1 MDIAGPVARL
11 LLYAGATI
19 AIGRGTLSVTS
30 LALERDGTGAVRVD
44 PGGAVRWALWTGA
57 LALILAPFTLLLL
70 QQQALE
76 LANADLPGLLRET
89 TWGRGWTWLTMACLV
104 ASPALPWRR
113 SRTAVWVLCV
123 AALGVAAAMG
133 GLGHAAADD
142 QWPLASRVFD
152 ALHVVGVG
160 AWIGGLLLMLLASAG
175 SAGPAAGEWRAFSRV
190 ASVMAPVVLLSGVGS
205 SWRRVGGIEPTAI
218 LASDYGKLLLLKIV
232 LALAVMAL
240 GATQRR
246 RIAAGETPSRT
257 VVLRE
262 VVLAAVVLGATA
274 WMTGTEPPGE

>member
-1 MDIAGPVARL
+1 MEFAAPLIRL
-11 LLYAGATI
+11 LLYSGAAL
-19 AIGRGTLSVTS
+19 AIGRGMLTV
-30 LALERDGTGAVRVD
+30 LAREASGASADPRAVRVS
-44 PGGAVRWALWTGA
+44 LWLAA
-57 LALILAPFTLLLL
+57 LALVMAPLALLLV

-76 LANADLPGLLRET
+76 LTMAEVPGLLRDT
-89 TWGRGWTWLTMACLV
+89 TWGRGWMPLAMSCGLAAILLPMPRTRASSWALLLV
-104 ASPALPWRR
+104 
-113 SRTAVWVLCV
+113 
-123 AALGVAAAMG
+123 ALGVAVAMG

-175 SAGPAAGEWRAFSRV
+175 TSAPTAGAWGAFSRM

-205 SWRRVGGIEPTAI
+205 SWRRVGGSGPMAI

-262 VVLAAVVLGATA
+262 VVLAFVVLGATA

>member
-1 MDIAGPVARL
+1 MDVVAPLIRL
-11 LLYAGATI
+11 LLYGGAAL
-19 AIGRGTLSVTS
+19 AIGRGTLTVLAREVNDASADPRALRLS
-30 LALERDGTGAVRVD
+30 LWLA
-44 PGGAVRWALWTGA
+44 A
-57 LALILAPFTLLLL
+57 LALVIAPLALLLL

-76 LANADLPGLLRET
+76 LTTAELPGLLRDT
-89 TWGRGWTWLTMACLV
+89 TWGRGWMPLVMSCVLSAILLLMPRSRVSSWALLLV
-104 ASPALPWRR
+104 A
-113 SRTAVWVLCV
+113 LCV
-123 AALGVAAAMG
+123 AATMG

-142 QWPLASRVFD
+142 QWPLASRLLD

-175 SAGPAAGEWRAFSRV
+175 TSVPSAGAWGAFSRM

-205 SWRRVGGIEPTAI
+205 TWRRVGGNGPMAI

-232 LALAVMAL
+232 LALAVMAM
-240 GATQRR
+240 GFTQRR
-246 RIAAGETPSRT
+246 RIAAGQTPSRA

-262 VVLAAVVLGATA
+262 VVLAVVVLGATA

>member
-1 MDIAGPVARL
+1 MELAAPLIRL
-11 LLYAGATI
+11 LLYAGAAL
-19 AIGRGTLSVTS
+19 AIGRGMLTV
-30 LALERDGTGAVRVD
+30 LAREASGASADPRAVRVS
-44 PGGAVRWALWTGA
+44 LWLAA
-57 LALILAPFTLLLL
+57 LALLLAPLALLVL

-76 LANADLPGLLRET
+76 LTMAEVPGLLRDT
-89 TWGRGWTWLTMACLV
+89 TWGRGWIPLALTCVL
-104 ASPALPWRR
+104 SALLLPLPQA
-113 SRTAVWVLCV
+113 RTRAGSWALLL

-218 LASDYGKLLLLKIV
+218 LGSDYGKLLLLKIV

-240 GATQRR
+240 GATQRW
-246 RIAAGETPSRT
+246 RIAAGQIPSRT

>member
-1 MDIAGPVARL
+1 VSLWIA
-11 LLYAGATI
+11 
-19 AIGRGTLSVTS
+19 
-30 LALERDGTGAVRVD
+30 
-44 PGGAVRWALWTGA
+44 A
-57 LALILAPFTLLLL
+57 LALVMAPIALLLQ

-76 LANADLPGLLRET
+76 LTIAEVPGLLRDT
-89 TWGRGWTWLTMACLV
+89 TWGRGWMPLAVSCLLSAILLPLPRTRARTR
-104 ASPALPWRR
+104 ASSWALLL
-113 SRTAVWVLCV
+113 V
-123 AALGVAAAMG
+123 ALGVAVAMG

-175 SAGPAAGEWRAFSRV
+175 TSAPTAGAWGAFSRM

-205 SWRRVGGIEPTAI
+205 TWRRVGGSGPMAI

-262 VVLAAVVLGATA
+262 VVLAFVVLGATA

>member
-1 MDIAGPVARL
+1 MEFTAPLIRL
-11 LLYAGATI
+11 LLYGGAAL
-19 AIGRGTLSVTS
+19 AIGRAMLTV
-30 LALERDGTGAVRVD
+30 LAREASGASADSRAVRVSLWC
-44 PGGAVRWALWTGA
+44 AAIALV
-57 LALILAPFTLLLL
+57 IAPIALLLQ

-76 LANADLPGLLRET
+76 LTMAEVPGLLRDT
-89 TWGRGWTWLTMACLV
+89 TWGRGWMPLAVSCLLSAILLPLPRTRARTR
-104 ASPALPWRR
+104 ASSWALLL
-113 SRTAVWVLCV
+113 V
-123 AALGVAAAMG
+123 ALGVAAAMG

-175 SAGPAAGEWRAFSRV
+175 TAGPAAGEWRAFSRM

-205 SWRRVGGIEPTAI
+205 SWRRVGGSGPAAI

-246 RIAAGETPSRT
+246 RIAAGQIPSRT

-262 VVLAAVVLGATA
+262 VVLAAVVLAATA